1 MIFNFFKKMLTP
13 QQFCAIVYPDHKWS
27 RKMIDRYEEFTQAV
41 SAAYKYILK
50 IKAFYMSE
58 FDLKAAHVTC
68 LHTLSRRDDGYT
80 PTEICEAT
88 GEDKATISKALA
100 ALTEKGYV
108 TSVNDGFR
116 KYKAKFFLT
125 DAGKNVSRQIGTFM
139 VEAVN
144 SCGGNLSDADR
155 EVFYRAFRSIV
166 ESMAEFCDELEAK
179 K

>member
-1 MIFNFFKKMLTP
+1 
-13 QQFCAIVYPDHKWS
+13 
-27 RKMIDRYEEFTQAV
+27 MIDRYEEFTQSV

-50 IKAFYMSE
+50 IKAYYMSE

-68 LHTLSRRDDGYT
+68 LHTLSRRDEGYT
-80 PTEICEAT
+80 PTEICDAT

-108 TSVNDGFR
+108 TSKKDGFR
-116 KYKAKFFLT
+116 KYKAKFSLT
-125 DAGKNVSRQIGTFM
+125 DEGKNVSRQLSAFI

-144 SCGGNLSDADR
+144 SCGSNVSDGDR
-155 EVFYRAFRSIV
+155 GIFYRSFRSIV
-166 ESMAEFCDELEAK
+166 ESMAEFCDGLEGK

>member
-1 MIFNFFKKMLTP
+1 
-13 QQFCAIVYPDHKWS
+13 
-27 RKMIDRYEEFTQAV
+27 MIDRYEEFTQAV

-50 IKAFYMSE
+50 LKAYYMSE

-68 LHTLSRRDDGYT
+68 LHTLSRREDGYT

-108 TSVNDGFR
+108 TSKKDGFR
-116 KYKAKFFLT
+116 KYKAKFSLT
-125 DAGKNVSRQIGTFM
+125 DEGKNVSRQISSFM
-139 VEAVN
+139 VEVVN
-144 SCGGNLSDADR
+144 SCGRDVSDEDR
-155 EVFYRAFRSIV
+155 EVFYRSFRSIV
-166 ESMAEFCDELEAK
+166 ESMAEFCDELESK

>member
-1 MIFNFFKKMLTP
+1 
-13 QQFCAIVYPDHKWS
+13 
-27 RKMIDRYEEFTQAV
+27 MIDRYEEFTQAV

-50 IKAFYMSE
+50 IKAYYMSE

-68 LHTLSRRDDGYT
+68 LHTLSRREEGYT

-108 TSVNDGFR
+108 SSKKDGFR
-116 KYKAKFFLT
+116 KYKAKFYLT
-125 DAGKNVSRQIGTFM
+125 DEGKNAGRQIGAFM

-144 SCGGNLSDADR
+144 SCGGNLSDEDR
-155 EVFYRAFRSIV
+155 EVFYKAFRSIV
-166 ESMAEFCDELEAK
+166 DSMAEFCEELESK